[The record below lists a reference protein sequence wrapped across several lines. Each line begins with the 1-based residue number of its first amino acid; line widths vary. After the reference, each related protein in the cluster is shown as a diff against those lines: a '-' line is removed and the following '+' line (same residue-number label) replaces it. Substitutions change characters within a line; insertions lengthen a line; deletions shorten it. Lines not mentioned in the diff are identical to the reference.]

1 MWVGC
6 RFECSE
12 DTGRSFDEEDA
23 ILLTSIV
30 SVEPHKSNLKDNHT
44 KSSLD
49 DDKDFEEQKGVAS
62 LLISPS
68 AHGVMYF

>member
-1 MWVGC
+1 MCVGGGC
-6 RFECSE
+6 RFECSD
-12 DTGRSFDEEDA
+12 DTGRSFDDEDA

-49 DDKDFEEQKGVAS
+49 GDNDIEDNKRE
-62 LLISPS
+62 
-68 AHGVMYF
+68 